1 MVDAGSNG
9 RFGNGAPKMNLAET
23 QGAKSREAALFFRA
37 WLRAPLRI
45 AALLPSSATTGRVMA
60 GLVPPDDGGGAAVLE
75 LGAGTGAIGQG
86 LLASGVAASRLIMV
100 EREPA
105 LVDHLRARFPG
116 VRVLCADAAALAGHD
131 LPPLAAVVSTLPIV
145 WFSPAGQEAVVGA
158 SFARLGP
165 GAPFL
170 QLTNQPASPLPA
182 ARLGLRAER
191 AAMVWRNLP
200 PSFIWRY
207 WTD

>member
-1 MVDAGSNG
+1 MARRGLIRNG
-9 RFGNGAPKMNLAET
+9 VWTMNLAES
-23 QGAKSREAALFFRA
+23 QGGKSHEAALFFRA
-37 WLRAPLRI
+37 WLKAPLRI

-60 GLVPPDDGGGAAVLE
+60 ELVPPGDGLAVLE

-86 LLASGVAASRLIMV
+86 LLASGINAARLIMV

-131 LPPLAAVVSTLPIV
+131 LPKLAAVVSTLPIV
-145 WFSPAGQEAVVGA
+145 WFSPTEQEAVVA
-158 SFARLGP
+158 AAFARLAP

-207 WTD
+207 WVD